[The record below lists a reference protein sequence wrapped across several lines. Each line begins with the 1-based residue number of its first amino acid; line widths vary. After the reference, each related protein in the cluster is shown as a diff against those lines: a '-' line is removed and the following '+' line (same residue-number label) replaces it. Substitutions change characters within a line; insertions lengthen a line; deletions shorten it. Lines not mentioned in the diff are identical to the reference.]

1 MKRFFL
7 LILLII
13 SISTLCS
20 CSHIED
26 KNGIEDYS
34 LTTISKQDILDNK
47 YSQIKS
53 NSIMNSSNNKITFT
67 VKKFSGEELIKTFN
81 LSNKT
86 MTFTS
91 NIKLYSGNLRIVL
104 CSNDRILK
112 DFSMSVCFEYKLPGQ
127 SICNIV
133 LFYYLLLLQLYFYVF
148 EYLFRIFLY
157 FRLIALKEAQV
168 TYTKKKLLIQNHL
181 RLFLQS
187 QN

>member
-34 LTTISKQDILDNK
+34 LTTISEQDILDNK
-47 YSQIKS
+47 YSQIKT

-112 DFSMSVCFEYKLPGQ
+112 DFSINGDDSFTLSNYTGK
-127 SICNIV
+127 I
-133 LFYYLLLLQLYFYVF
+133 
-148 EYLFRIFLY
+148 
-157 FRLIALKEAQV
+157 RLICAGESANFE
-168 TYTKKKLLIQNHL
+168 LIINC
-181 RLFLQS
+181 
-187 QN
+187 